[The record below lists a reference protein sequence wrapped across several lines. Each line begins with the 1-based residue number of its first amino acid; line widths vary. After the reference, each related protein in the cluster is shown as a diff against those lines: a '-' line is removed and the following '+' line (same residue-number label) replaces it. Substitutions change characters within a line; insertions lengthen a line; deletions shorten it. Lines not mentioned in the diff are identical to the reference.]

1 MKVPPWLNGHG
12 RRNGLPIYMANDNP
26 SRLRRQGGIRKQ
38 YVNFRA
44 LSPLFPKILAAR
56 PDMRYTVGIHR
67 IREGA
72 L

>member
-1 MKVPPWLNGHG
+1 
-12 RRNGLPIYMANDNP
+12 MANDNP